1 MPFFSII
8 IPLYNKEHY
17 IENTLK
23 SVLNQSFSDFEIL
36 IINDGSTDNS
46 EQKILNFKDYRIH
59 YFSKK
64 NEGVSNARNL
74 GIEKATANF
83 ITFLDADDF
92 WYPDFLETIHK
103 GITLFPKEKVF
114 SGAIE
119 IETPKKTFSA
129 QYSIAKKSEYEVVN
143 FFDASYKESII
154 CTSCAVFH
162 RNVFEKVG
170 VFDTSIKSGQDTDLW
185 IRIGLKYPIVFSW
198 KILARYVYDENSL
211 SKNKKYTTSKLNFLK
226 FIEEEKSNPWLKKY
240 LDLNRFSIAIKSKL
254 NNDKATFTTN
264 YQAINLKNLSSKK
277 RFLLILPSF
286 LLKKLIHIKI
296 FIAEIGIGNS
306 VFK

>member
-8 IPLYNKEHY
+8 IPLYNKELY

-23 SVLNQSFSDFEIL
+23 SVLNQSFTDFEIL

-46 EQKILNFKDYRIH
+46 EQKILNFNDNRIQ

-64 NEGVSNARNL
+64 NEGVSTARNL
-74 GIEKATANF
+74 GIEKATSNY

-92 WYPDFLETIHK
+92 WYPNFLETMHK

-114 SGAIE
+114 TAAIE
-119 IETPKKTFSA
+119 IETPKKIFSA
-129 QYSIAKKSEYEVVN
+129 HYSISKKSEFEIVN
-143 FFDASYKESII
+143 FFDASYKESVI

-185 IRIGLKYPIVFSW
+185 IRIGLVYQIVFSW

-226 FIEEEKSNPWLKKY
+226 FIEEEKSNPGLKKY

-254 NNDKATFTTN
+254 NNDKATYTTN
-264 YQAINLKNLSSKK
+264 YQAIDLKNLSSKK
-277 RFLLILPSF
+277 RFLLILPAF
-286 LLKKLIHIKI
+286 LLKKLIHFKI

>member
-23 SVLNQSFSDFEIL
+23 SVLNQTFTDFEIL
-36 IINDGSTDNS
+36 IINDGSTDTS
-46 EQKILNFKDYRIH
+46 EQKILNFKDDRIN

-64 NEGVSNARNL
+64 NEGVSTARNL
-74 GIEKATANF
+74 GIEKATSNY
-83 ITFLDADDF
+83 ITFIDADDF

-114 SGAIE
+114 TAAIE
-119 IETPKKTFSA
+119 IETPKKIFSA
-129 QYSIAKKSEYEVVN
+129 QYSIVKKNDYEIVN
-143 FFDASYKESII
+143 FFEASSKESII